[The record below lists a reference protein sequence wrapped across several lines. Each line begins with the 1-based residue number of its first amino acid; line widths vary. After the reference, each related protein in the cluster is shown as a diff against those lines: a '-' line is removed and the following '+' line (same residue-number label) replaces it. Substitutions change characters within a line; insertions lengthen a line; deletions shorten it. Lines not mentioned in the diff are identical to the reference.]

1 MWTIRVSDPQGRL
14 SPTVGGQL
22 CPPNSSY
29 PSGLFCTGALF
40 GRNGTAFQATYQG
53 LFWISPDA
61 PGGDWIPRFDPIPG
75 GSPITGNQR
84 LRVTAKQI
92 SVATSITSLTTIPTT
107 PANQPL
113 SVLSDSLSLNSIN
126 LQSDLNRNA
135 VYWTVRLR
143 DPIGGRLPSSL
154 VGARLCPIS
163 SSWPDGPGCTGASAN
178 GSGNNVERTYTF
190 LFLISPNAPA
200 GQWVPRMF
208 GPVTG
213 QPDVVGNAR
222 IQVGAV
228 LTSSTT
234 IASTTSL
241 STTTTTPASP
251 QVVSDSFST
260 SSIALRGTQPSDNQ
274 VLWTIRVSDPQ
285 GRLSPTVG
293 GQLCPPN
300 SSYPSGLFCT
310 GALFGRNGTAFQ
322 ATYQGLFW
330 ISPDA
335 PGGDWIPRFDPI
347 PGGSPITGNQRLRV
361 TAK

>member
-1 MWTIRVSDPQGRL
+1 MSKKSLRIVSAAVLSTVLISSFGSNNSVAAIAENKLKVNNCSIHCPVLILAKVYEQEGYVVGRASYSDLYGLDSTDPMYAFIGRATGRKYLPSVELKRSTPLTIGYSIQ
-14 SPTVGGQL
+14 
-22 CPPNSSY
+22 
-29 PSGLFCTGALF
+29 TGARVLIRDMVPDTYDVYAPPVWNRI
-40 GRNGTAFQATYQG
+40 GNG
-53 LFWISPDA
+53 ISNQY
-61 PGGDWIPRFDPIPG
+61 I
-75 GSPITGNQR
+75 GSWT
-84 LRVTAKQI
+84 K
-92 SVATSITSLTTIPTT
+92 TTPVPTT
-107 PANQPL
+107 RQTTPVPTTRQIPANA
-113 SVLSDSLSLNSIN
+113 I
-126 LQSDLNRNA
+126 
-135 VYWTVRLR
+135 
-143 DPIGGRLPSSL
+143 
-154 VGARLCPIS
+154 
-163 SSWPDGPGCTGASAN
+163 
-178 GSGNNVERTYTF
+178 
-190 LFLISPNAPA
+190 
-200 GQWVPRMF
+200 
-208 GPVTG
+208 
-213 QPDVVGNAR
+213 
-222 IQVGAV
+222 
-228 LTSSTT
+228 
-234 IASTTSL
+234 
-241 STTTTTPASP
+241 P